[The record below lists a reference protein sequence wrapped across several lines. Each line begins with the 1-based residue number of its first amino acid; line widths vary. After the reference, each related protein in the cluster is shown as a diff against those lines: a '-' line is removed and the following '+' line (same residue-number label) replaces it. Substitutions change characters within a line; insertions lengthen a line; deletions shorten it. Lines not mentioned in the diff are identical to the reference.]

1 MSNNLNLSV
10 FLRMVFHIPL
20 PLITGGN
27 LTNDNYSLVC
37 VAHSSKSWLLYTSW
51 VLILI
56 PLLKS
61 PSLHAL
67 LSASTAT
74 LLTSWN
80 PALLILHLRPLQT
93 GPDPLLGFISNYPL
107 FKYWLQRSCSLEYA
121 MLPHFCSF
129 WFQDIFTSKSNLS
142 VTVKKTTKKTSLPTS
157 RTPVLMFF
165 FPLIFLLFVLSKSNG
180 LAFLCYY
187 TLLYFI
193 TFR

>member
-10 FLRMVFHIPL
+10 SLKMVFHIPL

-27 LTNDNYSLVC
+27 LTNYNYSLVC
-37 VAHSSKSWLLYTSW
+37 VAHFSESWLLYTSW
-51 VLILI
+51 ILILI

-61 PSLHAL
+61 HSLRAL

-80 PALLILHLRPLQT
+80 PAPLILHLRPLQT
-93 GPDPLLGFISNYPL
+93 GPDPLLGFIPNYPL
-107 FKYWLQRSCSLEYA
+107 FKSLLQRSCSLEYA

-142 VTVKKTTKKTSLPTS
+142 ATVKKTSLPKS

-165 FPLIFLLFVLSKSNG
+165 FPLIFLLFVLSKSNEI
-180 LAFLCYY
+180 AFLSYY